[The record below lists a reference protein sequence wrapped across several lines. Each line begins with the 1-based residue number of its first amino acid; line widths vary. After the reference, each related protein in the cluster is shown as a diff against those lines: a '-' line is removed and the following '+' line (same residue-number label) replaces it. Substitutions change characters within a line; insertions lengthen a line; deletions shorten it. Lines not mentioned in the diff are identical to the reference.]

1 VLEVRVMKAAKGES
15 FRALE
20 RLLGDPY
27 LERARL
33 MVAESFTACE
43 EGYGYQWKEYE
54 LVVEDA
60 L

>member
-1 VLEVRVMKAAKGES
+1 MLEVRVMKAAKGES

-27 LERARL
+27 LERACL
-33 MVAESFTACE
+33 MVAEAFTACK
-43 EGYGYQWKEYE
+43 EGYKWKEHE

-60 L
+60 R